1 MLRYVK
7 SGTML
12 LSIAYIVIGMLL
24 LIMPEASLL
33 WICNA
38 FGVIVLVTGIVCLIQ
53 YARIRGTG
61 FTAPFMLVG
70 GVITAGLG
78 IFTLAKPQV
87 VASFLPV
94 VFGIFIVVDGV
105 SRVGTAIDLAKRK
118 GQKWWMLLLL
128 SIVSVGL
135 GVLLLLH
142 PFDAAVSVV
151 MLCGILLIV
160 EGALNLGCVLYAAM
174 ELRTLDRMANAAVN
188 AAMSAIGDALDEAE
202 AAESGSM
209 STDPDTVVYD
219 AESKD
224 VSEEN

>member
-7 SGTML
+7 SGMML
-12 LSIAYIVIGMLL
+12 LSIAYIVIGMML
-24 LIMPEASLL
+24 LIMPQTSLL
-33 WICNA
+33 WICYA
-38 FGVIVLVTGIVCLIQ
+38 FGAVVLITGIVCLIQ

-94 VFGIFIVVDGV
+94 VFGIFIVVDGL
-105 SRVGTAIDLAKRK
+105 SRIGSAIDLAKRK
-118 GQKWWMLLLL
+118 GQKWWVLLLL
-128 SIVSVGL
+128 SIVSVAL
-135 GVLLLLH
+135 GILLVLH
-142 PFDAAVSVV
+142 PFGAAVSIV
-151 MLCGILLIV
+151 MVCGILLIV
-160 EGALNLGCVLYAAM
+160 EGAMNLGCILYAAM
-174 ELRTLDRMANAAVN
+174 ELRTLDRMATAAAN

-202 AAESGSM
+202 AAESPA
-209 STDPDTVVYD
+209 DAPVVYD

-224 VSEEN
+224 VSEK

>member
-7 SGTML
+7 SGMML
-12 LSIAYIVIGMLL
+12 LSIAYIVIGMML
-24 LIMPEASLL
+24 LIMPQTSLL
-33 WICNA
+33 WICYA
-38 FGVIVLVTGIVCLIQ
+38 FGAVVLITGIVCLIQ

-94 VFGIFIVVDGV
+94 VFGIFIVVDGL
-105 SRVGTAIDLAKRK
+105 SRIGSAIDLAKRK
-118 GQKWWMLLLL
+118 GQKWWVLLLL
-128 SIVSVGL
+128 SIVSVAL
-135 GVLLLLH
+135 GILLVLH
-142 PFDAAVSVV
+142 PFGAAVSVV
-151 MLCGILLIV
+151 MVCGILLIV
-160 EGALNLGCVLYAAM
+160 EGAMNLGCILYAAM
-174 ELRTLDRMANAAVN
+174 ELRTLDRMATAAAN

-202 AAESGSM
+202 AAESPA
-209 STDPDTVVYD
+209 DAPIVYD

-224 VSEEN
+224 VSEE

>member
-1 MLRYVK
+1 MLRYIK
-7 SGTML
+7 SGMML
-12 LSIAYIVIGMLL
+12 LSIAYIIIGMML
-24 LIMPEASLL
+24 LIMPQTSLL
-33 WICNA
+33 WICYA
-38 FGVIVLVTGIVCLIQ
+38 FGAVVLVTGIVCLIQ

-87 VASFLPV
+87 VASFLPI
-94 VFGIFIVVDGV
+94 VFGIFILVDGL

-128 SIVSVGL
+128 SVVSVAL
-135 GVLLLLH
+135 GVLLVLH

-151 MLCGILLIV
+151 MVCGILLIV

-174 ELRTLDRMANAAVN
+174 ELRTLDRMASAAANAAL
-188 AAMSAIGDALDEAE
+188 SALGDALDEAE
-202 AAESGSM
+202 AAESGIPM
-209 STDPDTVVYD
+209 DVPVVYN

-224 VSEEN
+224 VSDEE

>member
-1 MLRYVK
+1 MLRYSK
-7 SGTML
+7 TGTML
-12 LSIAYIVIGMLL
+12 LSIAYIIIGLL
-24 LIMPEASLL
+24 LLVMPQTSLL
-33 WICNA
+33 WICYA
-38 FGVIVLVTGIVCLIQ
+38 FGAVVLVTGIVCLIQ

-78 IFTLAKPQV
+78 VFTLAKPQV

-94 VFGIFIVVDGV
+94 VFGIFILVDGF
-105 SRVGTAIDLAKRK
+105 SRIGTAVDLAKRK

-128 SIVSVGL
+128 SIVSIGL
-135 GVLLLLH
+135 GVLLVLH

-174 ELRTLDRMANAAVN
+174 ELRTLDRMANAAAN
-188 AAMSAIGDALDEAE
+188 AAMSALGDALDEAE
-202 AAESGSM
+202 ASAT
-209 STDPDTVVYD
+209 TDSVVYY

-224 VSEEN
+224 VSEDGE